1 MGTLAAQANV
11 RALKQSALRLGSNRF
26 FIIILFIYFF
36 IFCNQHSDVNQLQM
50 VRNKGGDGQM
60 SPIYPVRERNC
71 TKQKFAFEVL
81 ELCGG
86 KLI

>member
-26 FIIILFIYFF
+26 FYYYFFLFFF